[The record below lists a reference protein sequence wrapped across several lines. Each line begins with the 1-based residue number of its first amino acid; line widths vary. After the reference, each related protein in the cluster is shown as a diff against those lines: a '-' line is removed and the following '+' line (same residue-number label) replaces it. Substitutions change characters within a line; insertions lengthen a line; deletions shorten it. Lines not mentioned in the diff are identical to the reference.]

1 MIKNLLDADE
11 NPPPGTKVIIEET
24 TVEPSATI
32 GGKEADLVD
41 LEAETKDFI
50 EIPVTPIEAQNV
62 EAQNVAE
69 IYRTPIDT
77 TNFQQISDETFVESS
92 KPETENFVLPA
103 DQNAQTKQEPT
114 LFQTD
119 YKPESQAET
128 MRNSGLAYAA
138 AITLF
143 GAVVFMMVI
152 GWFADLLLGSSPWGI
167 VVGIVLGAIIGF
179 IQFFRLTSQ
188 ILKNNE

>member
-24 TVEPSATI
+24 TIGPSAAI
-32 GGKEADLVD
+32 EGKEADLTD
-41 LEAETKDFI
+41 RAALGEDILENPATVAE
-50 EIPVTPIEAQNV
+50 P
-62 EAQNVAE
+62 QNVAE
-69 IYRTPIDT
+69 TSRTPIDT
-77 TNFQQISDETFVESS
+77 TIFQQISDETFVESS

-128 MRNSGLAYAA
+128 MRKSGLAYAA

-167 VVGIVLGAIIGF
+167 VAGIVLGAIIGF
-179 IQFFRLTSQ
+179 VQFFRLTSQ
-188 ILKNNE
+188 IHNK